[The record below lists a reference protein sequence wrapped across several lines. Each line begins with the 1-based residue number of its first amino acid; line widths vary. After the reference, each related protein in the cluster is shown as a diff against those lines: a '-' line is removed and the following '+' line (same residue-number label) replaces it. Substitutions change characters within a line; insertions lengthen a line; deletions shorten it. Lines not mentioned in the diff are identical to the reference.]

1 MTVAKQRNK
10 IPFLCGIKTYV
21 LAEKC
26 FGNLCLGLAVDKLKI
41 MMRPQHFNYNY
52 FAQIRASLV
61 LIMWTDFLL
70 TIYICL
76 TSLTRA
82 KPKEKNEICH
92 SISTRAIKCDGVF
105 FVLQHSF
112 QYGFQHA

>member
-1 MTVAKQRNK
+1 MTLVKQRNK
-10 IPFLCGIKTYV
+10 IPFLCGIKSYV
-21 LAEKC
+21 LPEKC

-70 TIYICL
+70 TTYIYNNLCIYL
-76 TSLTRA
+76 RFITVTLSKSYKKR
-82 KPKEKNEICH
+82 I
-92 SISTRAIKCDGVF
+92 
-105 FVLQHSF
+105 
-112 QYGFQHA
+112 